1 MSKISI
7 NLSSGKIEKNPSV
20 LGIDLGT
27 TNSLIARINQTNKA
41 AEIIGAHGNPV
52 PSIVYIKD
60 GQITVGEQARE
71 FLVAEPGNTIF
82 SVKKLLGKTFKDI
95 EDYQSFFTYPIIE
108 SDSKE
113 LVQVKIE
120 NQFYNPVQLS
130 SFILKKLKTDAEV
143 FLGEPISKVVITV
156 PAYFNEAQRQAT
168 RDAGKIAGFDVLRI
182 INEPTAAS
190 LSFGIGLDPD
200 ENKCI
205 AVYDLG
211 GGTFDVS
218 VLNINQGIFE
228 ILSTHGNTFLGGDDF
243 DRALCK
249 HWEKKYHLTNQGQL
263 RLIAEEAKIYLNHNE
278 RYAKKFSNLHLE
290 ISKSEFNEL
299 IDPIIEKTIDS
310 FHIALKNAQLLPN
323 NLDQILLVGGS
334 TKCYRVKERLQQV
347 FPNIK
352 LNDTINPDKAVALG
366 AAIEADILAGNRKD
380 LLLLDITPL
389 SLGIETLGGLMD
401 VLIPRNAKIPNKA
414 TRQYTTSKD
423 GQSGLEINIFQGE
436 RDLVANNRKL
446 GAFTLSGIPAMP
458 AGIPKIEVTFLL
470 DANGILQVKAKELRS
485 NLEQKID
492 VQPQHGLTDSQIQNM
507 LQNSIEFAEE
517 DIQERSFIEIQ
528 NELTTNTQAINK
540 MKQEHPELFDK
551 SLEIKLEKLLSKI
564 EKQTEKKNV
573 NGMTELSEEL
583 NNLIEPLANIM
594 MGKELKNKIK

>member
-41 AEIIGAHGNPV
+41 AEIIGEHSNPV

-228 ILSTHGNTFLGGDDF
+228 ILSTHGNTFLVGDDF
-243 DRALCK
+243 DRALCR

-278 RYAKKFSNLHLE
+278 RYTKKFSNLHLE
-290 ISKSEFNEL
+290 ISKSEFNQL

-334 TKCYRVKERLQQV
+334 TKCYRVKQRLQQV

-540 MKQEHPELFDK
+540 MKQEHPDLFDK

-573 NGMTELSEEL
+573 NGMTELNEEL

>member
-1 MSKISI
+1 M
-7 NLSSGKIEKNPSV
+7 
-20 LGIDLGT
+20 
-27 TNSLIARINQTNKA
+27 
-41 AEIIGAHGNPV
+41 
-52 PSIVYIKD
+52 
-60 GQITVGEQARE
+60 
-71 FLVAEPGNTIF
+71 
-82 SVKKLLGKTFKDI
+82 
-95 EDYQSFFTYPIIE
+95 
-108 SDSKE
+108 
-113 LVQVKIE
+113 
-120 NQFYNPVQLS
+120 
-130 SFILKKLKTDAEV
+130 
-143 FLGEPISKVVITV
+143 
-156 PAYFNEAQRQAT
+156 
-168 RDAGKIAGFDVLRI
+168 
-182 INEPTAAS
+182 
-190 LSFGIGLDPD
+190 
-200 ENKCI
+200 
-205 AVYDLG
+205 
-211 GGTFDVS
+211 
-218 VLNINQGIFE
+218 
-228 ILSTHGNTFLGGDDF
+228 
-243 DRALCK
+243 
-249 HWEKKYHLTNQGQL
+249 
-263 RLIAEEAKIYLNHNE
+263 
-278 RYAKKFSNLHLE
+278 
-290 ISKSEFNEL
+290 
-299 IDPIIEKTIDS
+299 
-310 FHIALKNAQLLPN
+310 
-323 NLDQILLVGGS
+323 LVGGS

-564 EKQTEKKNV
+564 EKQTEKKKS
-573 NGMTELSEEL
+573 ME
-583 NNLIEPLANIM
+583 
-594 MGKELKNKIK
+594 